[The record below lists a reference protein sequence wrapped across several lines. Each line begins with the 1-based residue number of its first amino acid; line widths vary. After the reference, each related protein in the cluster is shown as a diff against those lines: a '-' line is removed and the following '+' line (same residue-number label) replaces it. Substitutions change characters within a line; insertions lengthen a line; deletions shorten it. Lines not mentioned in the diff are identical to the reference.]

1 MANDKEW
8 QRRTDEWIEAT
19 NESRKR
25 KEKRLAQKIDNQN
38 KVKGNGSASKQTNVR
53 DRT

>member
-8 QRRTDEWIEAT
+8 QRRTDEWIDAT

-25 KEKRLAQKIDNQN
+25 KEKRQAQNNDQTKA
-38 KVKGNGSASKQTNVR
+38 KESGATSKQTNTKER
-53 DRT
+53 A